1 MFNFIINGTCSK
13 GCSFCFTEEVA
24 RLQHSLGEMTP
35 SFVERLLDHYNFDS
49 RQGVDSDVRIL
60 GGEPT
65 QHSNFTGVMDVF
77 IKKRLKINLVSNLL
91 FGESIKDYI
100 VKNIRAFRWML
111 PNSAELDEKNRL
123 KTWKKNYLA
132 LYDAYESTWG
142 FEQSPRLYLSLT
154 VSRDF
159 KERNHFEYIKWLVAQ
174 VHNKVNAIRIG
185 LDLTG
190 TYLINNKELGKEL
203 TKILRFGEANNISVV
218 SDCQV
223 PPCLWE
229 GKTYESVMLNSRGFA
244 TFTDRK
250 SETTC
255 GFLPI
260 DVFPD
265 GTSTQCYPLKG
276 TVNVNDV
283 FGLSGEVKRK
293 SLESEYQKK
302 YVDNYKRYNIP
313 RECIDCV
320 FYKKGCNGI
329 CAGCLNG
336 ESNE

>member
-24 RLQHSLGEMTP
+24 RLQHSLGEMSP
-35 SFVERLLDHYNFDS
+35 KRVEELLDYYKFDS
-49 RQGVDSDVRIL
+49 RSGPDSDVRIL

-65 QHSNFTGVMDVF
+65 QHSNFTGVIDT
-77 IKKRLKINLVSNLL
+77 IIQRKLKINLVSNFL
-91 FGESIKDYI
+91 FGESTRDYI
-100 VKNIRAFRWML
+100 VKNIKAFRWML
-111 PNSAELDEKNRL
+111 PNSAELNEKNRL

-132 LYDAYESTWG
+132 IYDAYQAAWG
-142 FEQSPRLYLSLT
+142 FAESPRLYLSLT
-154 VSRDF
+154 ISSDF
-159 KERNHFEYIKWLVAQ
+159 KERNHFEYIKWLVKE
-174 VHNKVNAIRIG
+174 VHHKVNAIRIG

-203 TKILRFGEANNISVV
+203 AKIGMFGQVNNIKVV

-229 GKTYESVMLNSRGFA
+229 GKNYETIMLNSKGLA
-244 TFTDRK
+244 TFVEKNTD
-250 SETTC
+250 TTC

-276 TVNVNDV
+276 TVNINNVLGID
-283 FGLSGEVKRK
+283 GENKRK
-293 SLESEYQKK
+293 SLEKK
-302 YVDNYKRYNIP
+302 YQEEYVKNYEKYNIP
-313 RECIDCV
+313 QDCLNCC

-329 CAGCLNG
+329 CGGCLN
-336 ESNE
+336 N

>member
-24 RLQHSLGEMTP
+24 RLQNSLGEMTP
-35 SFVERLLDHYNFDS
+35 EYVDSLLDYYQFDP
-49 RQGVDSDVRIL
+49 RKGPASDVRIL

-65 QHSNFTGVMDVF
+65 QHSNFTGIIDTI

-91 FGESIKDYI
+91 FGEDIKNYI

-142 FEQSPRLYLSLT
+142 FEGDPRLYLSIT
-154 VSRDF
+154 ISRDF

-174 VHNKVNAIRIG
+174 VHNKVNGIRIG

-190 TYLINNKELGKEL
+190 TYLLNNKALGMELN
-203 TKILRFGEANNISVV
+203 KISRFAEVNDIYVV
-218 SDCQV
+218 ADCQI

-229 GKTYESVMLNSRGFA
+229 GKTYEAVMFNSHGLA
-244 TFTDRK
+244 TFNERNSD
-250 SETTC
+250 TTC

-283 FGLSGEVKRK
+283 FGLPGEVKLK
-293 SLESEYQKK
+293 SLEDEYQKK
-302 YVDNYKRYNIP
+302 YANNYKRYNIP
-313 RECIDCV
+313 RECAVCV

-336 ESNE
+336 EQNE

>member
-24 RLQHSLGEMTP
+24 RLQNSLGEMTP
-35 SFVERLLDHYNFDS
+35 EYVDSLLDYYQFDP
-49 RQGVDSDVRIL
+49 RKGPDSDVRIL

-65 QHSNFTGVMDVF
+65 QHSNFTGIIDTI
-77 IKKRLKINLVSNLL
+77 IKRKLKVNLVSNLL
-91 FGESIKDYI
+91 FGEGIKNYI

-142 FEQSPRLYLSLT
+142 FEESPRLFLSLT
-154 VSRDF
+154 ISRDF
-159 KERNHFEYIKWLVAQ
+159 KERDHFKYIKWLVAQ
-174 VHNKVNAIRIG
+174 VHNKVKGIRIG

-190 TYLINNKELGKEL
+190 TYLLNNKELGVEL
-203 TKILRFGEANNISVV
+203 NKILKFAEVNGIRVV

-229 GKTYESVMLNSRGFA
+229 GKTYEAVMSNSRGFA
-244 TFTDRK
+244 TFNQRN

-283 FGLSGEVKRK
+283 FGLPGEVKLK
-293 SLESEYQKK
+293 SLEDEYQKK
-302 YVDNYKRYNIP
+302 YVNNYKRYDIP
-313 RECIDCV
+313 HECAVCV

-336 ESNE
+336 EQNE

>member
-1 MFNFIINGTCSK
+1 
-13 GCSFCFTEEVA
+13 
-24 RLQHSLGEMTP
+24 MTP
-35 SFVERLLDHYNFDS
+35 SFVERLLDHYGFDS

-65 QHSNFTGVMDVF
+65 QHSNFTGIIDTV
-77 IKKRLKINLVSNLL
+77 IKRKLKVNLVSNLL
-91 FGESIKDYI
+91 FGEGIKNYI
-100 VKNIRAFRWML
+100 VKNIRAFRWVL
-111 PNSAELDEKNRL
+111 PNCAELDEKNRL

-132 LYDAYESTWG
+132 LYAAYESTWG
-142 FEQSPRLYLSLT
+142 FEENPRLYLSIT
-154 VSRDF
+154 ISRDF
-159 KERNHFEYIKWLVAQ
+159 KERNHFEYIKWLVGQ
-174 VHNKVNAIRIG
+174 VHHRVNAIRIG

-229 GKTYESVMLNSRGFA
+229 GETYESVMANSRGFA
-244 TFTDRK
+244 TFNVRK
-250 SETTC
+250 NETTC

-283 FGLSGEVKRK
+283 FEVRGESKRK
-293 SLESEYQKK
+293 SLEDSYEKK
-302 YVDNYKRYNIP
+302 YVDNYKRYDIP
-313 RECIDCV
+313 HECAVCV
-320 FYKKGCNGI
+320 FYKNGCNGI

-336 ESNE
+336 EQNE

>member
-1 MFNFIINGTCSK
+1 
-13 GCSFCFTEEVA
+13 
-24 RLQHSLGEMTP
+24 MTP
-35 SFVERLLDHYNFDS
+35 SFVERLLDHYGFDS

-65 QHSNFTGVMDVF
+65 QHSNFTGVIDAV
-77 IKKRLKINLVSNLL
+77 IKRRLKVNLVSNLL
-91 FGESIKDYI
+91 FGEGIKNYI

-111 PNSAELDEKNRL
+111 PNCAELDEKNRL

-132 LYDAYESTWG
+132 LYAAYESTWG
-142 FEQSPRLYLSLT
+142 FEGNSRLYLSLT
-154 VSRDF
+154 ISRDF
-159 KERNHFEYIKWLVAQ
+159 KERNHFEYIKWLVGQ
-174 VHNKVNAIRIG
+174 VHHRVNAIRIG

-203 TKILRFGEANNISVV
+203 TKILRFGEANNISIV

-229 GKTYESVMLNSRGFA
+229 GETYESVMANSRGFA
-244 TFTDRK
+244 TFNVRK
-250 SETTC
+250 NETTC

-260 DVFPD
+260 DIFPD

-283 FGLSGEVKRK
+283 FEVRGESKRK
-293 SLESEYQKK
+293 SLEDSYEKK
-302 YVDNYKRYNIP
+302 YVDNYKRYDIP
-313 RECIDCV
+313 HECAVCV
-320 FYKKGCNGI
+320 FYKNGCNGI

-336 ESNE
+336 EQNE